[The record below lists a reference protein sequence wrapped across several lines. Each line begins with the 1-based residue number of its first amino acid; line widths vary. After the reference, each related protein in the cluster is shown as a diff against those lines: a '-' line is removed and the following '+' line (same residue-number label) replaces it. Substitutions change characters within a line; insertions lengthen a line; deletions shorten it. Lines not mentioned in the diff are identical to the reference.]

1 MKEQALQCRDPRNTS
16 FPSVS
21 SKSCPSPNTR
31 HTRGRVA
38 AVFARAKVESPTG
51 PNAHRLHLMAE
62 GTSLNCLRRRQ
73 RGADRDGSPN
83 IKNILRW
90 GRVGFSHFLPASSKA
105 AEVLQPEIGKPWVKT
120 CPLQTNEKRNSLYQR
135 RGHTCFCSFPTSDKA
150 ALTLSSG
157 TGT

>member
-1 MKEQALQCRDPRNTS
+1 MLPTQRT
-16 FPSVS
+16 
-21 SKSCPSPNTR
+21 
-31 HTRGRVA
+31 HGGRVA
-38 AVFARAKVESPTG
+38 ITFAWAEVEGLIQSI
-51 PNAHRLHLMAE
+51 AHRL
-62 GTSLNCLRRRQ
+62 RRPQ
-73 RGADRDGSPN
+73 RGAGRERSPN

-105 AEVLQPEIGKPWVKT
+105 AEVLQPETGKPWVKP
-120 CPLQTNEKRNSLYQR
+120 CPLQTNEKRNSVYQR